1 MNMQRLELDFKRRL
15 NKSICLASARV
26 PLAEDCLDSTDRQR
40 LASFTTIERK
50 NQWLRGRKALSAI
63 TAKLDIG
70 IPLSALNLPCPG
82 ISLTHNGKISI
93 AAGIGTAQ
101 GIGIDFESWH
111 QIETA
116 MLRWFL
122 TAAEQHQ
129 LAVPSNFTR
138 LRLWT
143 IKEALFKASSEN
155 QGLLLTDFEID
166 EVAQMTGGARNCTRA
181 NSRLRY
187 TSFMLRQGLLSI
199 AIEDSPANSTMEVP
213 DENR

>member
-1 MNMQRLELDFKRRL
+1 MNMQRLELDLERRL
-15 NKSICLASARV
+15 NRPVCLTSARV
-26 PLAEDCLDSTDRQR
+26 PLAEDVLDSVDRQR
-40 LASFTTIERK
+40 LANFTTIQRK
-50 NQWLRGRKALSAI
+50 NQWLRGRSALSAI
-63 TAKLDIG
+63 AAKLDIDTQ
-70 IPLSALNLPCPG
+70 LSALNPPCPG
-82 ISLTHNGKISI
+82 ISLTHNNKISI
-93 AAGIGTAQ
+93 AAGISTTQ
-101 GIGIDFESWH
+101 GIGVDFESWR
-111 QIETA
+111 QIEAA

-122 TAAEQHQ
+122 TAAEQNQ

-155 QGLLLTDFEID
+155 HGLRLTDFEVD
-166 EVAQMTGGARNCTRA
+166 QVTAMTGLARNSSRV

-199 AIEDSPANSTMEVP
+199 AIEDSPANCTMEVP